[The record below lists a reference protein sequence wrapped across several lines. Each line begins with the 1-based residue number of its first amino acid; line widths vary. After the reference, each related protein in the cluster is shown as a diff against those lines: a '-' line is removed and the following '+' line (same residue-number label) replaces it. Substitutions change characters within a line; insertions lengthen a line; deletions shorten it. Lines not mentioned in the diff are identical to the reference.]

1 MKRQYVVPSLVL
13 LRITTHLLSGSG
25 TSVNSVNMEGG
36 DNLTITVEETSSEEG
51 RAKEN
56 FDVWNNWED

>member
-1 MKRQYVVPSLVL
+1 MKKQYVVPTLCV

-25 TSVNSVNMEGG
+25 SSANMEGG
-36 DNLTITVEETSSEEG
+36 GNINIGDGETYPDEG

-56 FDVWNNWED
+56 IEVWNNWGD

>member
-1 MKRQYVVPSLVL
+1 MKKQYVVPALCL

-25 TSVNSVNMEGG
+25 SSANMEGG
-36 DNLTITVEETSSEEG
+36 DNINIGDGETSPDEG

-56 FDVWNNWED
+56 IEVWNNWGD

>member
-1 MKRQYVVPSLVL
+1 MKKQYVVPILCV

-25 TSVNSVNMEGG
+25 SSANMDGG
-36 DNLTITVEETSSEEG
+36 DNINIGDGETSPDEG

-56 FDVWNNWED
+56 IEVWNNWGD

>member
-1 MKRQYVVPSLVL
+1 MKKQYVVPTLCV

-25 TSVNSVNMEGG
+25 SSANMEGEDNINIG
-36 DNLTITVEETSSEEG
+36 DGETSPDEG

-56 FDVWNNWED
+56 IEVWNNWGD

>member
-1 MKRQYVVPSLVL
+1 MKKQYVVPTLCV

-25 TSVNSVNMEGG
+25 SSANMEGG
-36 DNLTITVEETSSEEG
+36 DNINIGDGETSPDEG

-56 FDVWNNWED
+56 IKVWNNWGD

>member
-1 MKRQYVVPSLVL
+1 MKKQYVVPTLCV

-25 TSVNSVNMEGG
+25 SSANIEGG
-36 DNLTITVEETSSEEG
+36 DNINIGDGETSPDEG

-56 FDVWNNWED
+56 IEVWNNWGD

>member
-1 MKRQYVVPSLVL
+1 MKKQYVVPALCV

-25 TSVNSVNMEGG
+25 SSANMEGG
-36 DNLTITVEETSSEEG
+36 DNINIGDGETSPDEG

-56 FDVWNNWED
+56 IEVWNNWGD

>member
-1 MKRQYVVPSLVL
+1 MKEQYVVPTLCV

-25 TSVNSVNMEGG
+25 SSANMEGG
-36 DNLTITVEETSSEEG
+36 DNINIGDGETSPDEG

-56 FDVWNNWED
+56 IEVWNNWGD

>member
-1 MKRQYVVPSLVL
+1 MKKQYVVPTLCV

-25 TSVNSVNMEGG
+25 SSANMDGG
-36 DNLTITVEETSSEEG
+36 DNINIGDGETSPDEG

-56 FDVWNNWED
+56 IEVWNNWGD

>member
-1 MKRQYVVPSLVL
+1 MKKQYVVPTLCV

-25 TSVNSVNMEGG
+25 SSANMEGG
-36 DNLTITVEETSSEEG
+36 DNINIGDGETSPDEG

-56 FDVWNNWED
+56 IEVWNNWGD

>member
-1 MKRQYVVPSLVL
+1 MKKQYVVPALCL

-25 TSVNSVNMEGG
+25 SSANMEGG
-36 DNLTITVEETSSEEG
+36 DNINIGDGETSPDEG

-56 FDVWNNWED
+56 IEVWNNLGE

>member
-1 MKRQYVVPSLVL
+1 MKKQYVVPALCL

-25 TSVNSVNMEGG
+25 SSANMEGG
-36 DNLTITVEETSSEEG
+36 DIINLRDEGTSPDEG

-56 FDVWNNWED
+56 IDVWNNWED